1 MKPVEFDGS
10 NALLGKD
17 QPEYQPLPALRL
29 DDPEGTVISC
39 WELEE
44 GDLAVLSEAPHL
56 LWLSQL
62 TFNRGF
68 SPQLPS
74 VFKPLA
80 AARQTAPPTQQ
91 QAPSAPTPTG
101 APEEIVDL
109 YSVDCQVNV
118 RYLHTEGLLLDI
130 MEPALRLM
138 LAKSGG
144 IPPVGSVVTLMMSV
158 ERPAGSTSNK
168 QLIIMPEGASA

>member
-80 AARQTAPPTQQ
+80 AAQQTAPPTQQ
-91 QAPSAPTPTG
+91 QAPPAPT
-101 APEEIVDL
+101 ADDEIVDL
-109 YSVDCQVNV
+109 YSVDCRVNV

-144 IPPVGSVVTLMMSV
+144 IPPVGSVITLMMSI
-158 ERPAGSTSNK
+158 ERPAGETGK
-168 QLIIMPEGASA
+168 QVIIMPEGASA